1 MPQKQQ
7 RDQTD
12 LLLKK
17 AAKNGW
23 EAAFKESKGSPIKT
37 LRAILTR
44 LEKQT
49 KEEVED
55 RLSENWRDNLFDILM
70 TRFDFMT
77 PHRPAFIS
85 LRSYL
90 MQHPKTALRLLPF
103 FMQTMEGVLSLA
115 KVPACRVRTAPVV
128 FFSAIYL
135 AIVDAY
141 IKDETKDLSKT
152 MAFTDKALSGLER
165 AFLFFDRGG
174 EDVF

>member
-17 AAKNGW
+17 AAKDGW
-23 EAAFKESKGSPIKT
+23 EAVFKKSKAPPLKS

-49 KEEVED
+49 KEDVED
-55 RLSENWRDNLFDILM
+55 RLSESWRDNLFDILM
-70 TRFDFMT
+70 TRFDLIA
-77 PHRPAFIS
+77 PNRAAFVG

-90 MQHPKTALRLLPF
+90 MRHPETALRLLPH
-103 FMQTMEGVLSLA
+103 FMKVMEKMLSLA
-115 KVPACRVRTAPVV
+115 KVPACRIRAAHAV

-141 IKDETKDLSKT
+141 MKDETKDLSKT
-152 MAFTDKALSGLER
+152 MAFADRALSWFER
-165 AFLFFDRGG
+165 ITALNRQ
-174 EDVF
+174 